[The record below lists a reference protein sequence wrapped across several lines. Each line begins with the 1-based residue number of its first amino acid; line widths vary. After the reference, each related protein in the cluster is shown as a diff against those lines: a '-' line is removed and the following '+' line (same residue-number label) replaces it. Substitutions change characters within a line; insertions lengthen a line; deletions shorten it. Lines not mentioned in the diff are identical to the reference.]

1 MTLIYLPI
9 NLISENY
16 CLQFGSLYQCAACM
30 RMNRYNRAEIEVD
43 EKSELSNQWTCYGCP
58 NPTRQAITRTQ

>member
-43 EKSELSNQWTCYGCP
+43 EKSELSNQWTC
-58 NPTRQAITRTQ
+58 